1 MLLSKFDKQAE
12 HFMKVFA
19 LGCTQELV
27 KSKSFKILN
36 RSPTKFQ
43 AMHRHYGSF
52 GDQMWRGLNHVV
64 LVAKEDSQ
72 LLIMPSTEV
81 LTLKK
86 DLKVVRAFKIWFMWK
101 I

>member
-1 MLLSKFDKQAE
+1 
-12 HFMKVFA
+12 MKDSA
-19 LGCTQELV
+19 LGYTQELV
-27 KSKSFKILN
+27 KSKPFKILN

-43 AMHRHYGSF
+43 AMHRHCGSF

-72 LLIMPSTEV
+72 LLIMPPIEA
-81 LTLKK
+81 LALKK
-86 DLKVVRAFKIWFMWK
+86 DLKEVIRAFKIWFMWK